1 MLQTMFLFTDASF
14 DEKSGAGLGSVLVNT
29 EGKVIAWFSLMVG
42 LDELSIFLEPGRQT
56 IIGELETLVVSMS
69 LLLWG
74 SELQST
80 QLMIYIDNEGS
91 KYALIKGYSVSL
103 AITAICALAST
114 CLDEKCIL
122 PWFSRVPSPSN
133 LADYPSR
140 GWKHPLLRSE
150 MEVAKAEVQATLE
163 NSLRFV
169 GEISSPQ

>member
-1 MLQTMFLFTDASF
+1 MFPFTDASF
-14 DEKSGAGLGSVLVNT
+14 DGRSGAGLGSVVVNT

-42 LDELSIFLEPGRQT
+42 MDELGIFLEPGRQT

-103 AITAICALAST
+103 AMTAICALAST

-140 GWKHPLLRSE
+140 GWKPLLRSE

-163 NSLRFV
+163 NSMRFV